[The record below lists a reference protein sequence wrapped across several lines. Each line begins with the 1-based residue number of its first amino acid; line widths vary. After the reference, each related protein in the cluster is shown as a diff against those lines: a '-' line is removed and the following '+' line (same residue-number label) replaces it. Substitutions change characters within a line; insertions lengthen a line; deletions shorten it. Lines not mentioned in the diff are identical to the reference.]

1 MNIFIDSNILIF
13 ANLGDSPEY
22 PIVRSIIHDYVKNDA
37 RFIINSIIV
46 SEVHYKLRKFL
57 GSEESEKRMIKI
69 LNSSHIT
76 YLPIDNSTILRAIGL
91 SNRQNVM
98 TNDAIIGQHA
108 LDVES
113 DGILTDNYRDVKKI
127 PELHVIGIC

>member
-22 PIVRSIIHDYVKNDA
+22 PIVRSIIHDYVENDA

-76 YLPIDNSTILRAIGL
+76 
-91 SNRQNVM
+91 
-98 TNDAIIGQHA
+98 
-108 LDVES
+108 
-113 DGILTDNYRDVKKI
+113 
-127 PELHVIGIC
+127 

>member
-22 PIVRSIIHDYVKNDA
+22 PLVRSIIHDYIKKDT
-37 RFIINSIIV
+37 RFIVNSIIA

-57 GSEESEKRMIKI
+57 GPEESKNRTLRI
-69 LNSSHIT
+69 LTSSDIT
-76 YLPIDNSTILRAIGL
+76 YLPLDYTTILRAIDL

-98 TNDAIIGQHA
+98 TNDAIIGQHV
-108 LDVES
+108 LDAES
-113 DGILTDNYRDVKKI
+113 DGILTDNYRDFQKI
-127 PELHVIGIC
+127 PELHVIPIR

>member
-22 PIVRSIIHDYVKNDA
+22 PLVRSIIHDYIKNDT
-37 RFIINSIIV
+37 RFIVNSIIV
-46 SEVHYKLRKFL
+46 SEVHYKLRKLL
-57 GSEESEKRMIKI
+57 GPEESKNRTLRI
-69 LNSSHIT
+69 LTSSDIT
-76 YLPIDNSTILRAIGL
+76 YLPLDYTTILRAIDL

-108 LDVES
+108 LDAES
-113 DGILTDNYRDVKKI
+113 DGILTDNYRDFQKI
-127 PELHVIGIC
+127 PKLHVIPIR